1 MQDSPKPTKNLAHQW
16 KNFKINRKIY
26 QKPVQNF
33 ELIVENEEIWSA
45 YTFSFFPAAKPVV
58 KCQGLVITYVEIKYT
73 TVCHQHSC
81 GNEVYAVG

>member
-33 ELIVENEEIWSA
+33 KLIVENEQTSDISVFFYYLIEEIWSA
-45 YTFSFFPAAKPVV
+45 YTFSFFSGS
-58 KCQGLVITYVEIKYT
+58 QT
-73 TVCHQHSC
+73 SC
-81 GNEVYAVG
+81 

>member
-33 ELIVENEEIWSA
+33 KLIVENEQTSDISV
-45 YTFSFFPAAKPVV
+45 FFT
-58 KCQGLVITYVEIKYT
+58 I
-73 TVCHQHSC
+73 
-81 GNEVYAVG
+81 

>member
-1 MQDSPKPTKNLAHQW
+1 MNKLV
-16 KNFKINRKIY
+16 IY
-26 QKPVQNF
+26 F
-33 ELIVENEEIWSA
+33 SFFHYLIEEIWSA